1 MGYRIEQEGFEFQGV
16 RLGQKCKDF
25 KNEDAIVI
33 GFDMEEDETSSF
45 IMISNNS
52 NSGSIVAS
60 KSSCVDV
67 ILSGYELT
75 QYNWGGLKDIDMSD
89 KMDEM
94 LNAIDELNPPKQISP
109 IHVADILEDTLQ
121 MAWYDQADEIRE
133 ILNECIKSLRA

>member
-1 MGYRIEQEGFEFQGV
+1 MEYRIEQYGFEFQGV

-75 QYNWGGLKDIDMSD
+75 QYDWGGLKDIDMSD

-94 LNAIDELNPPKQISP
+94 LNTIDELNPPKQISP
-109 IHVADILEDTLQ
+109 IHVADILEDVLKMDMYEEPNTITQ
-121 MAWYDQADEIRE
+121 IIR
-133 ILNECIKSLRA
+133 ECIKSLRA